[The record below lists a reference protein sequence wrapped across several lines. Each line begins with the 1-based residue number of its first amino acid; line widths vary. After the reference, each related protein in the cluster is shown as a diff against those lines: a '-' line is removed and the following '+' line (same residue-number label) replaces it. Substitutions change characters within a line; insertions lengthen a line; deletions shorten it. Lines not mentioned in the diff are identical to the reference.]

1 MRPPG
6 TAQQL
11 AARRLYAVRLLKK
24 GRSLSDVARALGS
37 SVSSVFRWW
46 QAFRKKGTNGLR
58 PVPAPGRPPKLTPAQ
73 KRKLMRIL
81 SRNAL
86 AAGYATDLWTLG
98 RIAEVTQR
106 HFGVRYHPCHVW
118 KLLRGLGWSC
128 QKPETRA
135 RERDEKAIEHW
146 KRYRWPHIKKGRKTW
161 GPSRLPRRERLPH
174 GAQRP

>member
-6 TAQQL
+6 TPQQL
-11 AARRLYAVRLLKK
+11 ATRRLYAVKLLKK
-24 GRSLSDVARALGS
+24 GQRLSAVARAVGS
-37 SVSSVFRWW
+37 SASSVFRWW
-46 QAFRKKGTNGLR
+46 QAFRKKGANGLQ
-58 PVPAPGRPPKLTPAQ
+58 PVPATGRPPRLTPAQ

-98 RIAEVTQR
+98 RIAEVTQQ
-106 HFGVRYHPCHVW
+106 HFGVGYHPCHVW

-135 RERDEKAIEHW
+135 RERDEEAIEHW
-146 KRYRWPHIKKGRKTW
+146 KRYQWPHIKKNRKTW
-161 GPSRLPRRERLPH
+161 GPSRLSRRERVSH
-174 GAQRP
+174 VSQRP